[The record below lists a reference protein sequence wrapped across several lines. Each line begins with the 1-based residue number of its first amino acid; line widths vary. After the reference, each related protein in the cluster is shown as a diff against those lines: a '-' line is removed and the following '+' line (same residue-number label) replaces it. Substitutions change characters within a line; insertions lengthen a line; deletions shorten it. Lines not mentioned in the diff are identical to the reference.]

1 LNFNAG
7 AGNNSLTLARGSAR
21 IDSTAIGGTLNT
33 TVGEGAHL
41 STNRLSQNDLSIA
54 ENGRVN
60 LLPFGQASVITD
72 LTIGSGVTLDIG
84 NGRLVL
90 DYTGAS
96 PLAAVRERI
105 LSGRGGAGFGM
116 SWNGTGM
123 TSSAAAAANAAAPE
137 TWSVG
142 YAENA
147 ALPLG
152 AYATFG
158 GVAIDDTAVLIAYA
172 RTGDA
177 NLDGAVNDDD
187 VTVVGATYAPG
198 VAGASWA
205 AGDFDYSG
213 FVDDD
218 DVTLLGSFYDPSA
231 EPAVAPLAPV
241 EARSAVEAW
250 SADFATTI
258 TEGHSGIGTA
268 GETFGPTD
276 VRGQE
281 TRARQVVRDERSG
294 ADSKAID
301 LVAESIARESYDSD
315 RLATSTRRAGRRL
328 AAIDAMWANW
338 G

>member
-1 LNFNAG
+1 V
-7 AGNNSLTLARGSAR
+7 ARGSAR
-21 IDSTAIGGTLNT
+21 IDGTATGGTLDT
-33 TVGEGAHL
+33 TVEEGAHL
-41 STNRLSQNDLSIA
+41 STTLLRQNGLSIA
-54 ENGRVN
+54 ADGRVTV
-60 LLPFGQASVITD
+60 LPFGQASVITD
-72 LTIGSGVTLDIG
+72 LTIGSGATLDIG
-84 NGRLVL
+84 NGALVL

-96 PLAAVRERI
+96 PVAAVRERI

-116 SWNGTGM
+116 SWTGTGM

-142 YAENA
+142 CAENA

-158 GVAIDDTAVLIAYA
+158 GVAIDNTAVLIAYA

-241 EARSAVEAW
+241 EALSAIEGW

-258 TEGHSGIGTA
+258 LEGHSGIHTV
-268 GETFGPTD
+268 GETFGQGD
-276 VRGQE
+276 VQGQE
-281 TRARQVVRDERSG
+281 TRAQLVVRGEWLGVDR
-294 ADSKAID
+294 DS
-301 LVAESIARESYDSD
+301 LELMAESVASEVERADG
-315 RLATSTRRAGRRL
+315 LATSNRRAELRL
-328 AAIDAMWANW
+328 AAVDELWASW
-338 G
+338 H